1 MSGSHYRMKHRT
13 VLTEAR
19 RRWSSNDRLTTSLK
33 ASFAAMC
40 AWLVARYLLGHQS
53 PYFAPV
59 AALVSVRATVVQ
71 SFRDGVRYA
80 AGFVLGVIVAVT
92 SVELLGPNL
101 LSLGITLITGTLL
114 GTATRFGGQGLEV
127 PFTATFVLLLGGS
140 HPEDFVLS
148 RLLDVA
154 VGVPIGI
161 AVNTLVLAPLHVE
174 PAAHAL
180 RRLADD
186 IADLLDEMADGLT
199 AAWPVKNPDWYE
211 RSQALDP
218 ALRDVLPALSNAHES
233 LRLNPRGTLQP
244 DSPRSLELLWDC
256 FADLRGST
264 QSIAYSITRASDDA
278 ASRPD
283 RPSWLDEGFR
293 LDYAEVLQNVSLVIR
308 HRLSPTPRPG
318 PDTDHS
324 SRALDDLR
332 EEIYGRPERSHAPWY
347 TQSHLLIELDRM
359 LQNVCSAIEAG
370 ERARPERLPV

>member
-1 MSGSHYRMKHRT
+1 
-13 VLTEAR
+13 
-19 RRWSSNDRLTTSLK
+19 
-33 ASFAAMC
+33 MC
-40 AWLVARYLLGHQS
+40 AWLVARYLLGHDS

-92 SVELLGPNL
+92 SVELLGPNM

-161 AVNTLVLAPLHVE
+161 AVNILVLAPLHVE
-174 PAAHAL
+174 PATDAL

-186 IADLLDEMADGLT
+186 IADLLDEMADGLIT
-199 AAWPVKNPDWYE
+199 AWPVKNPDWYE

-218 ALRDVLPALSNAHES
+218 ALRDVLPALFNAHES
-233 LRLNPRGTLQP
+233 LRLNPRGALQP
-244 DSPRSLELLWDC
+244 DSPWPLELLWDC
-256 FADLRGST
+256 FA
-264 QSIAYSITRASDDA
+264 
-278 ASRPD
+278 
-283 RPSWLDEGFR
+283 
-293 LDYAEVLQNVSLVIR
+293 EVLRNVSLVIR

-318 PDTDHS
+318 PDTDCS

-332 EEIYGRPERSHAPWY
+332 EEIYSRPERSHAPWY

-359 LQNVCSAIEAG
+359 LQSVCSAIETG
-370 ERARPERLPV
+370 ERARSERLSPSRMADRSAGRRSPRVNA